1 MDGRYDK
8 ATRPDCAVASILSP
22 PVAPLAMNVG
32 YRSLVSEDVA
42 SVKVTLVA
50 VVAVPLN
57 EPVNVVAVT
66 DDRPASVVVVEPRVI
81 LVDPRVNPL
90 LTNMAFVTTPAPI
103 VVDRATFPVPS
114 NVIPEAVTFPV
125 SENVLAVCNAVAV
138 DALPDN
144 APVNVVAAM
153 LDIPLM
159 LVVVEP
165 RVMLVEPRVKPLFT
179 SIALVTVD
187 DGMTVVSV
195 MPAVPSNATPVAVTL
210 PVRAMLR
217 AVAS

>member
-1 MDGRYDK
+1 
-8 ATRPDCAVASILSP
+8 
-22 PVAPLAMNVG
+22 MNVG
-32 YRSLVSEDVA
+32 YRSLVLADVA

-103 VVDRATFPVPS
+103 VVLSATLPVPS
-114 NVIPEAVTFPV
+114 NVMPDAVTFPV
-125 SENVLAVCNAVAV
+125 RENVRAVCNAVAV
-138 DALPDN
+138 FAFPFN
-144 APVNVVAAM
+144 APLNVVAVTEDRPAS
-153 LDIPLM
+153 
-159 LVVVEP
+159 VVVVDP
-165 RVMLVEPRVKPLFT
+165 RLMLVEPRVIPLFT
-179 SIALVTVD
+179 SIALVTVE
-187 DGMTVVSV
+187 DGMTVVRV